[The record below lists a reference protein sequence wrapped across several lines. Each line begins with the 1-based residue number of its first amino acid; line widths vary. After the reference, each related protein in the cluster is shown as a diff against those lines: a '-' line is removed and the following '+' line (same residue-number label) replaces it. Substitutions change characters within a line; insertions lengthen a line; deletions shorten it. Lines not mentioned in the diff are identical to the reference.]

1 MKNQSVIR
9 DERTVVIENASY
21 RLAYLVM
28 SFGLLASVAYRS
40 FMLQQ
45 SSWDLMA
52 LVVLGGVMATLY
64 QGAHKVLS
72 RRWMMAIVIT
82 VMIAGLIAFV
92 FALLQLR

>member
-1 MKNQSVIR
+1 MNNPPVTR

-40 FMLQQ
+40 FALQQ
-45 SSWDLMA
+45 SSWDLLA
-52 LVVLGGVMATLY
+52 LVVLSGVIATLY

-72 RRWMMAIVIT
+72 RRWMVAAVATVIA
-82 VMIAGLIAFV
+82 AGLIAFV
-92 FALLQLR
+92 FALLRLR